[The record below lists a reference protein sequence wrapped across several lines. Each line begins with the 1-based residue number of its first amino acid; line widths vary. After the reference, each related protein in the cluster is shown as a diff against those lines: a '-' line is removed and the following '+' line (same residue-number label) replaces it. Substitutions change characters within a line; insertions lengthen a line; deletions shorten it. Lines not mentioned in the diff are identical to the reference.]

1 LKVKEVTI
9 AVTHRCNLR
18 CQTCELWQVKDNHY
32 LLPEDYRNLPSSL
45 ARINLV
51 GGEPFL
57 REDLPEIIEVLK
69 KRCPK
74 AKITVTTNGVLTRLI
89 EEKVRK
95 MSGIG
100 LKVSIN
106 GVQDSH
112 DKICGVRGA
121 FRKAIQTIRRLKSLG
136 LKGLSITT
144 TASKLNQESLF
155 QVKKL
160 SDHLKIGFDCSVHNV
175 AEIAFGDQKEL
186 FPQPDSL
193 KRELEKT
200 RDSYLS
206 KFKPEEWVKAYSVNA
221 LIGYLEGRPLPVRCP
236 AGSGSFFLQPNG
248 DIYPCKVLNLKMGN
262 IKQGDLEEILENNEH
277 IKEAD
282 KFCNQKRCLRSTMV
296 YNHRRIPIKPLF
308 WALSHK
314 FRFELSRLLGNS
326 ANGGR
331 HSSSIHIKEKR
342 YMENNPKNKMEVSG
356 G

>member
-1 LKVKEVTI
+1 MKVKEATI

-18 CQTCELWQVKDNHY
+18 CQTCELWQRKDNHY
-32 LLPEDYRNLPSSL
+32 LLPQDYHNLPSSL

-57 REDLPEIIEVLK
+57 REDLLEIIGILK
-69 KRCPK
+69 ERCPK
-74 AKITVTTNGVLTRLI
+74 VKITVTTNGVLTRLI
-89 EEKVRK
+89 EEKVKK

-100 LKVSIN
+100 LKISIN

-121 FRKAIQTIRRLKSLG
+121 FTKAIQTIQRLKSLG
-136 LKGLSITT
+136 LKKLSITT
-144 TASKLNQESLF
+144 TASRLNQESLF

-175 AEIAFGDQKEL
+175 SEIVFGDQKEL
-186 FPQPDSL
+186 LPQPDSL

-206 KFKPEEWVKAYSVNA
+206 KFKPKEWVKAYSVNT
-221 LIGYLEGRPLPVRCP
+221 LIDFLEGRPLSVRCL
-236 AGSGSFFLQPNG
+236 AGSASFFLQPNG

-277 IKEAD
+277 IKEAG
-282 KFCNQKRCLRSTMV
+282 KFCNQKNCLRSTMT
-296 YNHRRIPIKPLF
+296 YNHKRISVKPLF

-314 FRFELSRLLGNS
+314 LRSELLKLSGNS
-326 ANGGR
+326 NGNR
-331 HSSSIHIKEKR
+331 HKSGIYIKEER
-342 YMENNPKNKMEVSG
+342 HIENNPKSKMEVLG